1 MAAGAASNFQG
12 AMSDILSRLGAA
24 LSLPD
29 ADVKFVIQLQTAIAG
44 KLQQGNKPAGP
55 PASGPGGPA
64 PGGAPPGGPGAPP
77 GLQMPG
83 APGPNGQG
91 TQQPPMMG
99 GLSAGLS
106 PTGSANNPDEM
117 RRTIQQMTGG

>member
-1 MAAGAASNFQG
+1 
-12 AMSDILSRLGAA
+12 MSDILGRLGATMA
-24 LSLPD
+24 LPD
-29 ADVKFVIQLQTAIAG
+29 ADVRFVVSLQTAIAG
-44 KLQQGNKPAGP
+44 KLQQGNNP
-55 PASGPGGPA
+55 PPQ
-64 PGGAPPGGPGAPP
+64 GGAPPGPPGAGGPSSGPGAPP

-106 PTGSANNPDEM
+106 PMGSANNPDEM
-117 RRTIQQMTGG
+117 RRVIQQMTG

>member
-1 MAAGAASNFQG
+1 MAQGSPSNFQS
-12 AMSDILSRLGAA
+12 AMSDILGRLGTT

-44 KLQQGNKPAGP
+44 KLQQGNKPTGGP
-55 PASGPGGPA
+55 PGPGGQ
-64 PGGAPPGGPGAPP
+64 PGGQPGGPPPGAPP

-83 APGPNGQG
+83 APGPGGQG

-106 PTGSANNPDEM
+106 PMGSANNPDEM
-117 RRTIQQMTGG
+117 RRVIQQMTG